1 MNSDYVKAG
10 IKVLAAIAAV
20 VAGGTLAKKAS
31 EDYKRG
37 KELQA
42 NNSSKKTER
51 VTA

>member
-1 MNSDYVKAG
+1 MSSDFIKAG
-10 IKVLAAIAAV
+10 LKALAAIAAV
-20 VAGGTLAKKAS
+20 VAGGTLVKEAH

-42 NNSSKKTER
+42 NNSSKQEK

>member
-1 MNSDYVKAG
+1 MDSNFIKAG
-10 IKVLAAIAAV
+10 VKILAAIAAIF
-20 VAGGTLAKKAS
+20 AGKTLAEKGY

-42 NNSSKKTER
+42 NNSKKQEK

>member
-1 MNSDYVKAG
+1 MNSDFIKAG
-10 IKVLAAIAAV
+10 LKVLAAIAAV

-37 KELQA
+37 RALQA
-42 NNSSKKTER
+42 KTEK

>member
-1 MNSDYVKAG
+1 MNSDFIKVG
-10 IKVLAAIAAV
+10 LKVLAAIAAV

-37 KELQA
+37 RELLA
-42 NNSSKKTER
+42 SNSKQTEK

>member
-1 MNSDYVKAG
+1 MSSDFIKAG
-10 IKVLAAIAAV
+10 LKALAAIAAV
-20 VAGGTLAKKAS
+20 VAGGTLAKKAR

-42 NNSSKKTER
+42 SNSKKTEK

>member
-1 MNSDYVKAG
+1 MGSDFIKAG
-10 IKVLAAIAAV
+10 LKALAAIAAV
-20 VAGGTLAKKAS
+20 VAGGTLAKKAH

-42 NNSSKKTER
+42 SNNEKTEK